1 MMTTA
6 EMLGRFIK
14 EIAEVGIDDPD
25 TIADF
30 ATIALSE
37 HCRAH
42 GGPIVSENRQWGDDQ

>member
-14 EIAEVGIDDPD
+14 EIAEVGINDPE
-25 TIADF
+25 TISDF

-42 GGPIVSENRQWGDDQ
+42 GGPVVNEGRRWDDD